1 MPMMDV
7 GVRQSAR
14 SPSSGGDCSSDDDD
28 SISGVSNG
36 RERRLMYPMPQSH
49 WFPRS
54 FSFGPYVA
62 PRVSRQR
69 SGANAPARASSR
81 QHFGASAPRL
91 HIQLAY
97 KLTKDIVGTYQNCN
111 PEFAFS
117 PDLNPKRYLTA
128 PSTIVSENGLD
139 NEKHDLVLYFN
150 QVLVNDDGTRRYV
163 VKDLVG
169 SGTFGQVAKCYTEE
183 TNEYVAVKV
192 IKNLPAYCTQAR
204 FEIGILHMLN
214 KEYDPDDKYHI
225 VRSLDHFQH
234 HGHLCIVFELLTENL
249 YELLKKTSL
258 KGMSLVLVRMFT
270 KQLLKSLS
278 LLREARVIHCDLKP
292 ENILLIES
300 FRSADLKLIDFGSA
314 CKEDHTVYT
323 YIQSRFYRSPEVLL
337 GHRYTAAIDMWS
349 LGCVAAELF
358 LGLPLFPGACDFD
371 MLLFMKEKLE
381 SQSSD
386 HILRNA
392 KYTNKFFKLL
402 TAAPHADHNRS
413 AYQLLTVE
421 EYEARHQ
428 KKPEIGRR
436 YFHGT
441 LSEVIMGFHM
451 KPMSAAEQIRE
462 IRARESFVDFLKGLI
477 ECDPR
482 RRWSPQQAAQHP
494 FITDEPFTGPYVPV
508 PETPRTPVN
517 QSLLI
522 DHRGAAGH
530 WVGAGLSPQVLG
542 LNSGPRHGANPQQHP
557 NQFSRASSYGSV
569 GSFGSYGEGVTMD
582 GNFDSY
588 VDESSAHLMGMNA
601 QASAVGSSPE
611 ASWQG
616 RPFVPSMH
624 PQHPVLR
631 SLNLGASPSLNLGAS
646 PSGFGHPFLYQQ
658 SPGPYGASPGSF
670 PSSPV
675 SSFFQSNGS
684 QSQVGSPNWYGP
696 ASPARQL
703 LETAVGNANAA
714 QGHFHRRR
722 PWQAPPGSGG
732 HGQQQQVQQQELTHW
747 SRLQHG
753 SGNANADATSNL
765 NFEGQGRVRR
775 GGPPV
780 PHSRGARNGSSTGT
794 TQLQRG
800 SSGYVPGT
808 LGAHLSPGS
817 SIDGGDEDSAVSI
830 HWDPDF
836 SDELLN
842 EDAQESGSRKGPGR
856 AGGVLGDCVFDGAIS
871 RRNSQGRVSTSSM
884 DSFASSNSSQS
895 GYPRQKPGHFSPSQT
910 SPSRL
915 GPQVSHGSQQQR
927 QPGGNQQQQAQHGR
941 QQISPEQTPVHP
953 VHQGSMRQVSG
964 EAGGAVAGTASFQQ
978 RQQVFLFQQQQLQ
991 NSFHHQQYGTVHAH
1005 PDARFSGLGVGNL
1018 KSDVST
1024 HGSLLQSP
1032 QKDNR
1037 APHMGA
1043 PHNAYSSGGVAAS
1056 RVNGGQGDPN
1066 ANAPAATG
1074 IAMAAGIGHGGLGYA
1089 MHGIPHQRYYGGE
1102 ELQHQWSIPQ
1112 NQFYPN
1118 ELYLGLKPPIPGRR

>member
-1 MPMMDV
+1 MPMMEV
-7 GVRQSAR
+7 GACQFVW
-14 SPSSGGDCSSDDDD
+14 SPSSDGDYSSDDDD
-28 SISGVSNG
+28 SNSGVSSG
-36 RERRLMYPMPQSH
+36 RDRRLLYPMPQSH

-62 PRVSRQR
+62 PGVSRHR
-69 SGANAPARASSR
+69 SGASAPARASSR
-81 QHFGASAPRL
+81 QHAGASAPRL
-91 HIQLAY
+91 HIQVTRSLAY

-111 PEFAFS
+111 LEFAFS

-139 NEKHDLVLYFN
+139 NERHDLVLYFN

-214 KEYDPDDKYHI
+214 REYDPNDQYHI

-270 KQLLKSLS
+270 KQLLKSLT

-300 FRSADLKLIDFGSA
+300 FRSAELKLIDFGSA

-337 GHRYTAAIDMWS
+337 GHRYTTAIDMWS

-381 SQSSD
+381 SQPSD

-392 KYTNKFFKLL
+392 NFTNRFFKLL

-421 EYEARHQ
+421 EYEVRHRRT
-428 KKPEIGRR
+428 PEIGRR

-441 LSEVIMGFHM
+441 LAEVIMGYHM
-451 KPMSAAEQIRE
+451 KPMSAAEQKRE
-462 IRARESFVDFLKGLI
+462 MLARESFVDFLKGLI

-517 QSLLI
+517 RSLLI

-530 WVGAGLSPQVLG
+530 WVGAGLSPQVGG
-542 LNSGPRHGANPQQHP
+542 LNSGPRYGVSPQQHTS
-557 NQFSRASSYGSV
+557 QFSRASSYGSV

-582 GNFDSY
+582 GNFESY
-588 VDESSAHLMGMNA
+588 MDESGARVMGMNS

-616 RPFVPSMH
+616 RPLVPSIH

-631 SLNLGASPSLNLGAS
+631 SLNLGASPSFNLGAS

-670 PSSPV
+670 PSSPA

-684 QSQVGSPNWYGP
+684 QSQVGSPNRYGP

-703 LETAVGNANAA
+703 LETAVVNANAA
-714 QGHFHRRR
+714 QGHFHWRR

-732 HGQQQQVQQQELTHW
+732 HGQQQQVQQQELAHW

-765 NFEGQGRVRR
+765 SFEGQGGIRR
-775 GGPPV
+775 GGPPA
-780 PHSRGARNGSSTGT
+780 PHSRGARNSSSSGT
-794 TQLQRG
+794 AQLQRG
-800 SSGYVPGT
+800 ASGFGPGT
-808 LGAHLSPGS
+808 LGAYLSPRS
-817 SIDGGDEDSAVSI
+817 SMDSGEDDSAVSI

-836 SDELLN
+836 SDEFLH
-842 EDAQESGSRKGPGR
+842 EDAHETGIRRGPSRS
-856 AGGVLGDCVFDGAIS
+856 GGVVGDGVFDGTTS
-871 RRNSQGRVSTSSM
+871 RRTSQGRMSTSSM
-884 DSFASSNSSQS
+884 DSIASSNSSQS
-895 GYPRQKPGHFSPSQT
+895 GYPRQRPGQFSPSQT

-915 GPQVSHGSQQQR
+915 GPQVSQGFHQQR
-927 QPGGNQQQQAQHGR
+927 QQGGNQQQQAQHAR
-941 QQISPEQTPVHP
+941 QQISPEQTPMHP
-953 VHQGSMRQVSG
+953 VHQVSRRQVSG
-964 EAGGAVAGTASFQQ
+964 DAGGTIAGPALFQQ
-978 RQQVFLFQQQQLQ
+978 HQHSLLFQQQQLQ
-991 NSFHHQQYGTVHAH
+991 NANHQQHYGVVH
-1005 PDARFSGLGVGNL
+1005 
-1018 KSDVST
+1018 
-1024 HGSLLQSP
+1024 
-1032 QKDNR
+1032 
-1037 APHMGA
+1037 
-1043 PHNAYSSGGVAAS
+1043 GGVAVS
-1056 RVNGGQGDPN
+1056 RVNVSQGDPN

-1074 IAMAAGIGHGGLGYA
+1074 IAMAAGIGHEGVGYA
-1089 MHGIPHQRYYGGE
+1089 MHGVPHQRYYGGE

-1112 NQFYPN
+1112 NQYFPN
-1118 ELYLGLKPPIPGRR
+1118 ELHQALGTEGSWVMFRTKAPDARSTLNEGCDVAHGLSHLSRHGMWRHAEALLV